1 MAVFL
6 FQNAISSAVANIV
19 NPWVKDPTLVWV
31 WAGPAIALFVVSILF
46 YGRYRHMNSDEF
58 MTEEALAVN
67 DSGSKNVIEEGGERS
82 TGLDNEKTIVASE
95 KGIAHQ

>member
-1 MAVFL
+1 
-6 FQNAISSAVANIV
+6 
-19 NPWVKDPTLVWV
+19 
-31 WAGPAIALFVVSILF
+31 
-46 YGRYRHMNSDEF
+46 MNSDEF

-67 DSGSKNVIEEGGERS
+67 DSGSENVIEEGGERS